1 VLLQSK
7 ENVIFV
13 RNFSKEKIMME
24 NRRVKSKS
32 TLVRFKIKTYKP
44 EEIMASGGASV
55 FSAMTKKQ
63 YNTHKALK
71 SLSEI
76 ALSEEEVATAIQ
88 EIRATK

>member
-1 VLLQSK
+1 VLLELK
-7 ENVIFV
+7 EKVIFV

-32 TLVRFKIKTYKP
+32 TLVRSKIKTYKP
-44 EEIMASGGASV
+44 EEIMASGGASA

-63 YNTHKALK
+63 YNTRKALK

-76 ALSEEEVATAIQ
+76 ALSEEEVTTAIQ
-88 EIRATK
+88 EIKATK